1 MVEQLT
7 LNQLVPGSS
16 PGGRTSLFVK
26 ALSFQPKSS
35 PRISAS
41 FSPPPERLP
50 RRAVRG
56 AGAHSLRFVQLL
68 PRYSLP
74 HWFCGVAAASFFDAA
89 SACLLV
95 CGGLSGDAGALAI
108 RSAEQP
114 GGWGQCGGGLLRHEP
129 PFPPPH
135 STLEDRLPIYDGGAQ
150 DFISTGSNHRRRNRS
165 PAWLLAP
172 RSAQRSRR

>member
-1 MVEQLT
+1 MR
-7 LNQLVPGSS
+7 LV
-16 PGGRTSLFVK
+16 RHL
-26 ALSFQPKSS
+26 APKSPRLPVGFQKAHAFPKKYS
-35 PRISAS
+35 PAS
-41 FSPPPERLP
+41 NPNPPPERLP

-56 AGAHSLRFVQLL
+56 AGAHSPRFVQLL
-68 PRYSLP
+68 PRQSLP
-74 HWFCGVAAASFFDAA
+74 HWFCGVAAARFFDAA

-108 RSAEQP
+108 RIAEQP

-150 DFISTGSNHRRRNRS
+150 DIISTGSNHRRRNRS

>member
-1 MVEQLT
+1 M
-7 LNQLVPGSS
+7 P
-16 PGGRTSLFVK
+16 
-26 ALSFQPKSS
+26 
-35 PRISAS
+35 
-41 FSPPPERLP
+41 
-50 RRAVRG
+50 
-56 AGAHSLRFVQLL
+56 LL
-68 PRYSLP
+68 PAC
-74 HWFCGVAAASFFDAA
+74 WFA
-89 SACLLV
+89 
-95 CGGLSGDAGALAI
+95 GGLSGDAGALAI

-172 RSAQRSRR
+172 RFAQRSRR